1 MFITL
6 MRKHT
11 KGILIKVMVGL
22 IAVVFIFWGVYAIRE
37 KPGSK
42 IAYVNGDLITGLEYE
57 ARYREML
64 DALQKQYKEYWNDT
78 LIKAFQIKQRALNS
92 LIEKRLISQES
103 ARIGLGVTDDE
114 VANAIVTY
122 PAFQVNGEF
131 DEGRYRSL
139 LHYNRMEPTDFES
152 SIKLELLGQKIRH
165 FIKCFFPITDME
177 IINYYSY
184 QKEKVNIGFVS
195 FNSRDFKGKT
205 EVKQDEKKA
214 YFEAHKEKYRIPEK
228 IKIAYLV
235 LSPSDFL
242 DKVTIAEK
250 EISDFY
256 ELNQESFKNPKQI
269 KARHILLKVSPDA
282 SESEKTETKEK
293 ALSLLKRLKDGEDF
307 AALAKKY
314 SQDPAASKGGD
325 LGYFTRGQMVKPF
338 EELAFSLKKGEL
350 GGPVK
355 TQFGWHIIRV
365 DDIKDATIKTFSEVR
380 NQIVTTIKN
389 DISKEIARERALTLM
404 DQMPYDIDL
413 PTYAA
418 QHGLTVK
425 ETDYFP
431 KNGTIPGLG
440 EDERLTKSLYSLEKG
455 ETSEIIEHKNKFYI
469 IQVVDNKDSHI
480 PKMSEVSVQLQK
492 DFIDHLSLDSAKREA
507 ESYLEELKGGAD
519 WSELAKN
526 KGLKT
531 DETGFFTR
539 RENIPKIGYSPLL
552 SEVTFSL
559 SSQKRYPDEV
569 FEVNNKVYII
579 KWLTKEDINMKDFD
593 KEKKS
598 FQQMLLLT
606 KDRRIFN
613 AWLQS
618 IKEKATIKIV
628 TPIE

>member
-11 KGILIKVMVGL
+11 KGILVKVMVGL
-22 IAVVFIFWGVYAIRE
+22 IAVVFVFWGVYAIRE

-57 ARYREML
+57 AKYREML

-78 LIKAFQIKQRALNS
+78 LVKAFQIKQRALNS

-103 ARIGLGVTDDE
+103 NRIGLGVTDDE
-114 VANAIVTY
+114 VANAIFTY
-122 PAFQVNGEF
+122 PAFQVNGKF
-131 DEGRYRSL
+131 YEGRYRSL
-139 LHYNRMEPTDFES
+139 LSYNRMEPADFES
-152 SIKLELLGQKIRH
+152 AIKLELLGKKIQN
-165 FIKCFFPITDME
+165 FIKCFFPLTDLEMMD
-177 IINYYSY
+177 YYSY

-195 FNSRDFKGKT
+195 FNPRDLKGKMV
-205 EVKQDEKKA
+205 VKQDEKEA
-214 YFEAHKEKYRIPEK
+214 YFKAHKEKYRIPEK

-235 LSPSDFL
+235 LAPSDFL

-256 ELNQESFKNPKQI
+256 ELNQESFKNPKKI

-282 SESEKTETKEK
+282 SESEETNTKEK

-314 SQDPAASKGGD
+314 SQGPTASKGGD
-325 LGYFTRGQMVKPF
+325 LGYFTRGKMVKSF
-338 EELAFSLKKGEL
+338 EELAFSLKKGEI

-355 TQFGWHIIRV
+355 TRFGWHIIRI
-365 DDIKDATIKTFSEVR
+365 DDIKNTTIKTLSEVR
-380 NQIVTTIKN
+380 NQIVTTLKN
-389 DISKEIARERALTLM
+389 DISNEIAHERALTLM
-404 DQMPYDIDL
+404 DQMPYDINL
-413 PTYAA
+413 ATYAA
-418 QHGLTVK
+418 QHGLAVK

-431 KNGTIPGLG
+431 KKGTIPGLG
-440 EDERLTKSLYSLEKG
+440 GDERLIKSIFSLKKG
-455 ETSEIIEHKNKFYI
+455 ETSEIIEHKDKFYI

-480 PKMSEVSVQLQK
+480 PKMSEVSDQLDK
-492 DFIDHLSLDSAKREA
+492 DVINHLSLIAAKREA

-519 WSELAKN
+519 WFELAKN

-539 RENIPKIGYSPLL
+539 RENTPKIGYSPLL

-559 SSQKRYPDEV
+559 SSQKRYPDEA

-579 KWLTKEDINMKDFD
+579 RWLTKEDIKMNDFD

-598 FQQMLLLT
+598 FKQMLLLT
-606 KDRRIFN
+606 KNRRIFN

-618 IKEKATIKIV
+618 IKEKAEIKIV